1 LTKTLIFL
9 DNKEDLNFLNI
20 VKIKFDTKIF
30 SFNIHVHNLLYEKNI
45 LHEIAETYFLKNDRF
60 KIFDTAVSCW
70 DWNEK
75 IRSSKSLTFEE
86 IDLLGIFDTAEFH
99 HLIIRELY
107 LFLLIQRII
116 EKENPTKII
125 TTKHF
130 SKIINCLTNNK
141 EINIETYHSKPH
153 KFLIPWNKILIKFN
167 IGKIPISLPIS
178 RFIYIKLKNL
188 IDLTLASIFGL
199 WFDFNK
205 KKSILFLEF
214 NSAQYEKLLEKCSKF
229 ERNLIFF
236 NRRRPTF
243 WGFSSIQILRSYN
256 VKIIS
261 SEKILNYS
269 EKQKVKTL
277 TKDYTK
283 KLEKLWNDDTNFKM
297 FFINEQSFW
306 PLIKNVLF
314 EIYKKRL
321 SEYIS
326 LILSSKKILN
336 NVNISCIVSLNAIGE
351 TEKAFLG
358 LNKNKISSIVLEHG
372 FTNYDIPEL
381 SRFDVLH
388 RFFNDKIAVWGE
400 LQEKYFVEY
409 RKISKEKILITGSP
423 RHDSFFLNQ
432 TMLKT
437 NSQKIILLTPGN
449 LDESNAQFDTLT
461 FIRYEKLLRKI
472 LSVVKK
478 MKNVRLIVKLH
489 PSQDPAID
497 YIKKIITK
505 LDSSIPIYQVTPIL
519 DLIRK
524 CDVMINIMSDVV
536 ISTVVLEGLILDK
549 PILNIT
555 MMDKTYE
562 FECIK
567 DNAVLSISDKSEL
580 EHHLVNILENDELR
594 SKLILNGRKHVKRY
608 LANTGNASE
617 CLANILNSY

>member
-9 DNKEDLNFLNI
+9 DNKEDLNFLNTL
-20 VKIKFDTKIF
+20 KIKFDTKIF
-30 SFNIHVHNLLYEKNI
+30 SFNIHVHNLLIQKNI
-45 LHEIAETYFLKNDRF
+45 THEIAETYLLENDRF
-60 KIFDTAVSCW
+60 TIFDTAISCW
-70 DWNEK
+70 NWNEK
-75 IRSSKSLTFEE
+75 IYSSTSLKFED
-86 IDLLGIFDTAEFH
+86 IDLLGIFDNAEFH

-107 LFLLIQRII
+107 IFLLIKRII

-125 TTKHF
+125 TTAHF
-130 SKIINCLTNNK
+130 SKIINCVTNNK
-141 EINIETYHSKPH
+141 EINIEIHHSKSH
-153 KFLIPWNKILIKFN
+153 EFFIPWNKIFIKFN

-178 RFIYIKLKNL
+178 RFRYIKLKNL
-188 IDLTLASIFGL
+188 IDSILASIFGL

-214 NSAQYEKLLEKCSKF
+214 NSTQYKKLLEKCSKF

-236 NRRRPTF
+236 NRRRPAF
-243 WGFSSIQILRSYN
+243 WNFSSIQLFRNYN

-261 SEKILNYS
+261 PEKILNYS

-277 TKDYTK
+277 TKYYIK
-283 KLEKLWNDDTNFKM
+283 RLEKLWSDDTNFKM
-297 FFINEQSFW
+297 FIMNEQSFW

-314 EIYKKRL
+314 EIYKTRL

-381 SRFDVLH
+381 SRFDVFH
-388 RFFNDKIAVWGE
+388 RFFNDKIALWGE
-400 LQEKYFVEY
+400 LQKKYFVEY

-432 TMLKT
+432 AMPKID
-437 NSQKIILLTPGN
+437 SQKIILLTPGN
-449 LDESNAQFDTLT
+449 LDEANAQSDTLT

-472 LSVVKK
+472 LSVIKK
-478 MKNVRLIVKLH
+478 MKNVQLIVKLH

-505 LDSSIPIYQVTPIL
+505 LDLSIPIYQVTPIL
-519 DLIRK
+519 DLIGK
-524 CDVMINIMSDVV
+524 CDAMVNIMSDVV
-536 ISTVVLEGLILDK
+536 ISTVVLEGLILNK

-555 MMDKTYE
+555 MLDKTYE

-567 DNAVLSISDKSEL
+567 DDAVLSISDKSEL
-580 EHHLVNILENDELR
+580 EPHLVNILENDELR
-594 SKLILNGRKHVKRY
+594 NKLITNGREHVKRY
-608 LANTGNASE
+608 LTNTGNASE
-617 CLANILNSY
+617 CLANILNSL